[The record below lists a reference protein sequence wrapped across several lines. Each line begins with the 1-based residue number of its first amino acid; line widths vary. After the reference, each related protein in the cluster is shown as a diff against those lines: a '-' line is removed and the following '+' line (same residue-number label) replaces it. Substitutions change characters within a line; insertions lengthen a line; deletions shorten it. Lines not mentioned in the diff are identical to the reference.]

1 MAESTDPKVQDFES
15 EWFEFATKVV
25 NRIAK
30 DPEIVSMWD
39 LYKAG
44 NKLSLEQRSQFI
56 AVANRIKME
65 VMHETYGVD
74 ASESFETFKERWKHW
89 YNHKGVVST
98 NQIGRRLTNE
108 EHIVYSSTPE
118 AEEFFIN
125 MEK

>member
-1 MAESTDPKVQDFES
+1 MAESTDPKVNDFES
-15 EWFEFATKVV
+15 EWFEFATNVV
-25 NRIAK
+25 NRIAQ
-30 DPEIVSMWD
+30 DPEIVPMWD
-39 LYKAG
+39 FYKAG

-56 AVANRIKME
+56 AAANRVKMA
-65 VMHETYGVD
+65 VMHETYGLD
-74 ASESFETFKERWKHW
+74 SSESFEAFKERWKHW

-98 NQIGRRLTNE
+98 GQIGRRLSNE